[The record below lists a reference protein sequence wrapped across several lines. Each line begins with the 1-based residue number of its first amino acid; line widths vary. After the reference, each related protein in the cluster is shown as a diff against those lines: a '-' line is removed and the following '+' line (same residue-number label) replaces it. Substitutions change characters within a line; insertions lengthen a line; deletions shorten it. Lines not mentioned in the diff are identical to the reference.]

1 MSETSAA
8 TLQVTPAFRLPVCY
22 TTHTYGTREQA
33 EYLRIHNAGLATQN
47 FVLTFTAHGQVV
59 NPGVQDPETGEFLRF
74 TVTLEDTDQLRIYRE
89 DGELRIER
97 IIGDTAV
104 NGFSLLDEQSTL
116 YTLRH
121 GVQAWQRTAAS
132 GAEKLYLT
140 LTCSAAFSTIV
151 LTEAAT

>member
-1 MSETSAA
+1 MRKPRS
-8 TLQVTPAFRLPVCY
+8 P
-22 TTHTYGTREQA
+22 
-33 EYLRIHNAGLATQN
+33 YLK
-47 FVLTFTAHGQVV
+47 
-59 NPGVQDPETGEFLRF
+59 LRF

-97 IIGDTAV
+97 IIGGTAV